1 MEICRY
7 NWFRMKRKAQ
17 NLGQGTYTE
26 LIKKGEIN
34 KPDCVI
40 MSKKGV
46 TDAILYRY
54 MGILRVIYGLL
65 YEHAHDPNE
74 YVNVDSLESRQIYT
88 SD

>member
-1 MEICRY
+1 
-7 NWFRMKRKAQ
+7 
-17 NLGQGTYTE
+17 
-26 LIKKGEIN
+26 
-34 KPDCVI
+34 

-54 MGILRVIYGLL
+54 MGIPRVIYGLL